1 MQFLYHKE
9 AKNPCIFLEKEAFL
23 HLKVRRVKEG
33 ESLNLRNFQDDF
45 LYTYKIS
52 DVKRN
57 SCVLNLSSQ
66 KEILTFKSGVSL
78 ALGVI
83 EPKILE
89 KILPFFNEMGLQKLI
104 LVYCEFS
111 QKNFKIDKKRLEKI
125 LINSCQQCGR
135 GDLMELELYENV
147 DHFLTIYPKV
157 VLVDFEGEKKEFDK
171 DTLYFIGAE
180 GGFSQSEKRKIKDK
194 IALNSP
200 FILKSQSA
208 ALGVLSKILL

>member
-9 AKNPCIFLEKEAFL
+9 AKNSSIFLEKEEFL

-45 LYTYKIS
+45 LYTYRIS
-52 DVKRN
+52 DLKRN
-57 SCVLNLSSQ
+57 SCVLSLISQ
-66 KEILTFKSGVSL
+66 EENLTFKSGVNL

-83 EPKILE
+83 EPKIVE
-89 KILPFFNEMGLQKLI
+89 KILPFFNEMGLEKLI

-135 GDLMELELYENV
+135 GDLMRIEIYENV
-147 DHFLTIYPKV
+147 DSFLAIYPKV

-171 DTLYFIGAE
+171 DTLYFVGAE
-180 GGFSQSEKRKIKDK
+180 GGFSESERRRIKDK
-194 IALNSP
+194 IVLNSP